1 MNRSRLLFL
10 LALVALTSVG
20 LAAQNTA
27 ETIFVNGKIITVD
40 EAFSVRSALAIGG
53 GRILGAGSDEEI
65 NRFRGPETRVVDLGG
80 KTVLPGL
87 IDSHSHPAGAS
98 VIEFDHEIPSMQ
110 TIEEVLSYIKQR
122 VAVSKPGDWIW
133 VKQVFLT
140 RLKEQRYPTREELDR
155 VAPENPV
162 VFRTGPDASVN
173 SLALKLA
180 GIDEDWK
187 VDDGGTGFAEK
198 DPETGKL
205 TGILRNCSRYL
216 TSESGLKSPTRE
228 DRKASLRKL
237 FADYNRVGITAVA
250 ERDASRNEVEL
261 YTSMHQNGEL
271 SVRSYLSLHID
282 SIQPIEEIRARVQSV
297 AKGDL
302 YSGDSM
308 LRMAAVKAYLD
319 GGMLTG
325 SAYMLDPWGTSQLY
339 GITDPEYRGIQF
351 IPDEKLVEILRI
363 CFENNV
369 QFMAHSVG
377 DGAVDAF
384 IRACETLEGDFDIRQ
399 QRPVICHSNFMAP
412 DAIERVARLGITAD
426 IQPSWL
432 FLDGRTLV
440 GHFGI
445 ERMSRFQ
452 PLRQLFAAGAIAGGG
467 SDHMQKIGSLRS
479 INFYDPW
486 KAIWVTMTRRAHW
499 LDQPIRPENAL
510 SRVEAIRFFTINNAY
525 LLQAEKEY
533 GSLEAGK
540 LADFIVISNDILT
553 CPVDEIPNTKVLST
567 YVGGKLVFE
576 QKADH

>member
-1 MNRSRLLFL
+1 
-10 LALVALTSVG
+10 
-20 LAAQNTA
+20 
-27 ETIFVNGKIITVD
+27 
-40 EAFSVRSALAIGG
+40 FSVRSALAIGG

-216 TSESGLKSPTRE
+216 TPESGLKSPTRE

-567 YVGGKLVFE
+567 YVGGNLVFE
-576 QKADH
+576 QKADR